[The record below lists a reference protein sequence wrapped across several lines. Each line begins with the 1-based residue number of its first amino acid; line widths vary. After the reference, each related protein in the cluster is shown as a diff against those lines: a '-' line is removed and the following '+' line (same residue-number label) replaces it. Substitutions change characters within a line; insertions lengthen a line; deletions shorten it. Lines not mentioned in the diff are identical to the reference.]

1 MSNSEFNPHESGKG
15 LEAIKEEQQHIS
27 DIGRAKCSS
36 GVSSGNNTA
45 TSAVIKS
52 AGPWVRAGPNTEQQ
66 FGKRYE

>member
-36 GVSSGNNTA
+36 GVSSGVSSGNNTA

-52 AGPWVRAGPNTEQQ
+52 AVP
-66 FGKRYE
+66 